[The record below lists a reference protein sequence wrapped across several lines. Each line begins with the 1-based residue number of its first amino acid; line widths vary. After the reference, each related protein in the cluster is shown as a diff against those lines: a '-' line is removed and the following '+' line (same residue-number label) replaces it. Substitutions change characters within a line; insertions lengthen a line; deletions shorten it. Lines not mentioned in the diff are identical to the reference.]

1 MSIKSKNEID
11 KQIYGKIQGEGIF
24 PVSVLVVE
32 YPYEVGHP
40 EKLIKQTYFKKENE
54 YSCPVETLNPN
65 RKKVDKC
72 VIIHMICTRPIYRGY
87 DYAPHLL
94 KTVFSHD
101 EYKNCKRVYAVSD
114 PDFIDELE
122 VLPGDVRRQRIGSL
136 FEKLGFLPKK
146 HCNKDVDCD
155 ELCDHEHLRG
165 DEKVLWIHKNK
176 LKKKVRNVYN
186 ENDAN
191 DKFKDSRII
200 AMENDCMKSGYRK

>member
-1 MSIKSKNEID
+1 M
-11 KQIYGKIQGEGIF
+11 
-24 PVSVLVVE
+24 
-32 YPYEVGHP
+32 
-40 EKLIKQTYFKKENE
+40 
-54 YSCPVETLNPN
+54 
-65 RKKVDKC
+65 
-72 VIIHMICTRPIYRGY
+72 
-87 DYAPHLL
+87 AP
-94 KTVFSHD
+94 
-101 EYKNCKRVYAVSD
+101 SD

-186 ENDAN
+186 EKDAN

-200 AMENDCMKSGYRK
+200 AMENDCMNQVMFIGDDDPSIYAAQGANEEWGKWIGFNSIWQESYLRIILKLDLFF